1 MAGQAGCIKAP
12 VTSRGFLIYYC
23 IAIFFYFYGNKIVI
37 MKTYLFLLLVLLS
50 PLAMTA
56 QSPLDRLE
64 NSPRHHE
71 WVDVTH
77 DNRVVRS
84 FLVYPEISEK
94 ALVVIVI
101 HENRG
106 LNDWARSMAD
116 QIAEAGYLA
125 IAPDLLSGSG
135 PDNGGTDSFSN
146 SDEARTAIY
155 ALTPEQVAADLNA
168 VAEFGKTI
176 PAGNGKVAVIGF
188 CWGGSQSFNMATYN
202 DDLAAALVCY
212 GTGPE
217 NEDAIKNITAPVY
230 GFYGGNDNRVNATIE
245 TSSALMKKHGK
256 IYEPVTY
263 PGAGHGFFRAGEMP
277 DASEENKK
285 GREDGWVRLKEILK
299 SL

>member
-1 MAGQAGCIKAP
+1 
-12 VTSRGFLIYYC
+12 
-23 IAIFFYFYGNKIVI
+23 
-37 MKTYLFLLLVLLS
+37 MKTLFTFLLLLLS
-50 PLAMTA
+50 PLTLSA
-56 QSPLDRLE
+56 QDPLERLE

-77 DNRVVRS
+77 DSRVVRS

-116 QIAEAGYLA
+116 QIAEAGYIAL
-125 IAPDLLSGSG
+125 APDLLSGSG
-135 PDNGGTDSFSN
+135 PEGGGTDSFSN
-146 SDEARTAIY
+146 SDDARTAIY
-155 ALTPEQVAADLNA
+155 ALSPEQVAADLNA
-168 VAEFGKTI
+168 VAEYGKTI

-202 DDLAAALVCY
+202 DAIEAALVCY
-212 GTGPE
+212 GTGPADE
-217 NEDAIKNITAPVY
+217 QAISAVSAPVY

-245 TSSALMKKHGK
+245 TSSALMKKYGK
-256 IYEPVTY
+256 VYEPVIY

>member
-1 MAGQAGCIKAP
+1 MKNI
-12 VTSRGFLIYYC
+12 
-23 IAIFFYFYGNKIVI
+23 IAFSI
-37 MKTYLFLLLVLLS
+37 LLLLLV
-50 PLAMTA
+50 PVNA
-56 QSPLDRLE
+56 QSPLERLE

-71 WVDVTH
+71 WVDVSY

-94 ALVVIVI
+94 AMVVIVI

-116 QIAEAGYLA
+116 QIAEAGYIAL
-125 IAPDLLSGSG
+125 APDLLSGSG
-135 PDNGGTDSFSN
+135 PDNGGTDSFAN
-146 SDEARTAIY
+146 SDDARTAIY
-155 ALTPEQVAADLNA
+155 ALTKEQVESDLNA
-168 VAEFGKTI
+168 VAAYGKSI

-188 CWGGSQSFNMATYN
+188 CWGGSQSFNMATFN
-202 DDLAAALVCY
+202 KDIEAALVCY

-217 NEDAIKNITAPVY
+217 EEEAITNIKAPVY

-245 TSSALMKKHGK
+245 TSSALMKKYDKAYH
-256 IYEPVTY
+256 PVIY

-285 GREDGWVRLKEILK
+285 GREDGWVRLKQILK
-299 SL
+299 NL